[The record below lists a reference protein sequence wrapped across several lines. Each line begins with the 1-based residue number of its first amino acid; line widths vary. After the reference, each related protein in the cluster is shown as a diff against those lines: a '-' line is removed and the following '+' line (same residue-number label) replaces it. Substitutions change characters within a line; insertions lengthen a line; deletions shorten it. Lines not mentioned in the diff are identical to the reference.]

1 MSDWIAAFQSVVFK
15 DDCSR
20 HTIEEDNDL
29 YCSSGEGEC
38 FILASNIL
46 ISSSL
51 QTCVLFFSVD
61 QTYAESYFLFL
72 MNECLYYMLYISLKD
87 FLSNSHLF
95 SVPSTS
101 FVCTVLFYCLL
112 HEY

>member
-38 FILASNIL
+38 FIMASNI
-46 ISSSL
+46 
-51 QTCVLFFSVD
+51 
-61 QTYAESYFLFL
+61 Y
-72 MNECLYYMLYISLKD
+72 
-87 FLSNSHLF
+87 
-95 SVPSTS
+95 
-101 FVCTVLFYCLL
+101 
-112 HEY
+112 